1 ERPPTTDP
9 PRTPLDSQLDISE
22 YDTIWTPIEAVEYI
36 VAPYH
41 HRSHL
46 PSPPPPPPSPNM
58 GLSEMPEV
66 VDYTFKF
73 ARRNTSP
80 ISLSVILTPSYAP
93 KSDFQEIIYYEDEDE
108 FAKVANEMNDECDIY
123 YFCGVLYNM
132 PSCSKRPKPA
142 APFICVSRGR
152 YIGVF
157 SGWDNVKPIVNGVRN
172 ALYSEVNSLEDGER
186 RVRRA
191 IEMGAAFIITQ
202 ECSICGGVIH
212 CQGSAAIACFF

>member
-1 ERPPTTDP
+1 
-9 PRTPLDSQLDISE
+9 
-22 YDTIWTPIEAVEYI
+22 
-36 VAPYH
+36 
-41 HRSHL
+41 
-46 PSPPPPPPSPNM
+46 M

-73 ARRNTSP
+73 GMLFFISELPHVSTSESVITTARRNTSP

-157 SGWDNVKPIVNGVRN
+157 SGW
-172 ALYSEVNSLEDGER
+172 
-186 RVRRA
+186 
-191 IEMGAAFIITQ
+191 
-202 ECSICGGVIH
+202 
-212 CQGSAAIACFF
+212 